1 MKVTGQLLLCSH
13 PRLDSTLREVPPARA
28 AADDRRDE
36 AEDEKERG
44 PRGKRERKGGKRVE
58 ARAVRLSAAARP
70 SVGGR
75 GWSHARSGVTGAST
89 FATRAMEAPC
99 ALLVIE

>member
-1 MKVTGQLLLCSH
+1 M
-13 PRLDSTLREVPPARA
+13 
-28 AADDRRDE
+28 
-36 AEDEKERG
+36 EK
-44 PRGKRERKGGKRVE
+44 KREKRRKRVK

-89 FATRAMEAPC
+89 FARRAMEASC
-99 ALLVIE
+99 ALLAIE